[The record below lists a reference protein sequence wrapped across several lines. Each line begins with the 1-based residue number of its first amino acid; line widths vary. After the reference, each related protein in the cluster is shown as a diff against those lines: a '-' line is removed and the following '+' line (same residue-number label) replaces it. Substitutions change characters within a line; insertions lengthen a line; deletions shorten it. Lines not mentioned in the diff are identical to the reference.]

1 MQKSCVSFYL
11 LTFFLFKYGICYQKR
26 VQRIAVLTTFFA
38 KIPFITQI
46 NNRNIPLKSMVCQPL
61 LLIHYFLM
69 RNFKFFIKLKLGKI
83 LLLIYLHHS
92 NYQLSNESIKINHI
106 ILLINSILCTNL
118 ITIYLELALP
128 LSQVL

>member
-1 MQKSCVSFYL
+1 
-11 LTFFLFKYGICYQKR
+11 
-26 VQRIAVLTTFFA
+26 
-38 KIPFITQI
+38 
-46 NNRNIPLKSMVCQPL
+46 MVCQPL

-128 LSQVL
+128 LSQVPSTSMAFG